1 MDKFMISSQT
11 YSEVYE
17 ILKYMNKEVVMKIPI
32 EILEKIK
39 NKRDLNYKSKI
50 DKEDIFNPD
59 NVLPETIEVLNWIDV
74 NFWMSEDKK
83 EKIQKKVRKQ
93 ELEENKLK
101 EKKYNPDAIFK
112 NVNKKETTNVEEPDN
127 KITDTLLTEY
137 KESFFT
143 RFKNF
148 VFKILYINQ

>member
-1 MDKFMISSQT
+1 MISSQA

-32 EILEKIK
+32 EILDKIK

-59 NVLPETIEVLNWIDV
+59 NVLPKTIELLNWIDV

-83 EKIQKKVRKQ
+83 EKLQKKVRKQ

-101 EKKYNPDAIFK
+101 EKKYNPDDIFK
-112 NVNKKETTNVEEPDN
+112 NVNKKRND
-127 KITDTLLTEY
+127 
-137 KESFFT
+137 
-143 RFKNF
+143 
-148 VFKILYINQ
+148 

>member
-83 EKIQKKVRKQ
+83 
-93 ELEENKLK
+93 
-101 EKKYNPDAIFK
+101 
-112 NVNKKETTNVEEPDN
+112 
-127 KITDTLLTEY
+127 
-137 KESFFT
+137 
-143 RFKNF
+143 
-148 VFKILYINQ
+148 